1 MHQET
6 FEQLTKIVEHINQ
19 LLNDHKLTKTV
30 LINTESALQK
40 LKQNNDIGKLG
51 RLNIGGEEFYVENA
65 LELTKKDL
73 AKTCLDMILPRY
85 EAMKRQHE
93 RKINVES
100 LIYFL
105 AATTS
110 DKINTKEL
118 YEAFSVSNEELLMKI
133 QQNQTRI

>member
-6 FEQLTKIVEHINQ
+6 FEQLTKIVKHLNQ
-19 LLNDHKLTKTV
+19 LINDHKLTKTV

-40 LKQNNDIGKLG
+40 LKQNNDTDKLG
-51 RLNIGGEEFYVENA
+51 RLYIGGEEFYVENS

-85 EAMKRQHE
+85 EAMKKQHD
-93 RKINVES
+93 RKINVE
-100 LIYFL
+100 LLLHFL

-118 YEAFSVSNEELLMKI
+118 YEAFLETNEELAS
-133 QQNQTRI
+133 